1 MHFVCVRTVI
11 HTLAHTT
18 SATYVRLL
26 ASKLHLAS
34 VHPQPLSD
42 TMRLTMRVYDLRITD
57 RLITVR
63 DSRRQCISQGI
74 NDARQR

>member
-1 MHFVCVRTVI
+1 
-11 HTLAHTT
+11 
-18 SATYVRLL
+18 
-26 ASKLHLAS
+26 
-34 VHPQPLSD
+34 
-42 TMRLTMRVYDLRITD
+42 MRLTMRVYDLRITD